1 MKINYCLGNLFRTI
15 EDWADYELWVD
26 DCSVFVNAA
35 VWSSEPPNKRGHPDQ
50 WTEVYEGEVEILS
63 IDTTNKE
70 VNDWLNSQDRAG
82 RFYAE
87 EVGKALIDLLERE
100 GRV

>member
-1 MKINYCLGNLFRTI
+1 MRINYCLGNLFRTI
-15 EDWADYELWVD
+15 KEWADYELWVD
-26 DCSVFVNAA
+26 DCAVFVTAN
-35 VWSSEPPNKRGHPDQ
+35 VWYSEPPSKRGHPDQ
-50 WTEVYEGEVEILS
+50 WTEGDEGEVEILA

-70 VNDWLNSQDRAG
+70 VNDWLNSQDRVG

-87 EVGKALIDLLERE
+87 EVGKALIALLERE